1 MSAGQRPLVAVEKL
15 TVNAGGRV
23 VLDEVS
29 LTVPEG
35 AAVGLIGAS
44 GCGKTTTALAVLGHL
59 REGMRRSS
67 GTVRVQGSEVFPAPP
82 WLRGRTVAYVPQ
94 DPGHA
99 LNPYRRVGAAL
110 LDSLPEPP
118 TRRERP
124 RAVAEL
130 LARVGLPTDRDFARR
145 YPHQLS
151 GGQQQRIALGMAL
164 GRAPALLVLDEPTTG
179 LDPATKEGIVGEL
192 RRIHHSG
199 TALLWISHDVDTLAR
214 SVDRVV
220 TMAAGRV
227 ESDRPSAVREGRRG
241 PVTLVA
247 PPVEVPGNPGDARP
261 TAPAPATRTGEPVL
275 RARGITTSYSGAHP
289 VLSDVDL
296 DVAPGECVAVL
307 GVSGTGKTT
316 LGRCLAGLHQPRA
329 GTLSLDGEPV
339 PWDARRRG
347 RAQRAALQLVAQN
360 PAEALHPRQ
369 TVRTALVR
377 PLRLLRETTDRE
389 RLAAQVDDLLR
400 TVRLRPEHAN
410 RLPGEL
416 SGGERQRVA
425 LARALAAGPRVVV
438 CDESTSALD
447 PDTEA
452 EILSVLD
459 DARRELGLAVVLI
472 THSLDV
478 AARADRVLTVADG
491 RVTEGAEPPPGLRL
505 PVTVPPRPGRAGG
518 G

>member
-15 TVNAGGRV
+15 TVTAAGRV

-59 REGMRRSS
+59 REGMLRSS
-67 GTVRVQGSEVFPAPP
+67 GTVRVRGDEVFPAPP

-110 LDSLPEPP
+110 LDSLPEQPV
-118 TRRERP
+118 RRERP

-164 GRAPALLVLDEPTTG
+164 GRAPALLILDEPTTG

-227 ESDRPSAVREGRRG
+227 ESDRPSAVRDGGRLR
-241 PVTLVA
+241 PVTPAAA
-247 PPVEVPGNPGDARP
+247 PTGVPGDAGVARS
-261 TAPAPATRTGEPVL
+261 GEPVL
-275 RARGITTSYSGAHP
+275 RARGITTGYSGARP
-289 VLSDVDL
+289 VLSDVGL
-296 DVAPGECVAVL
+296 DVTPGECVAVL

-329 GTLSLDGEPV
+329 GTLSLDGTPV
-339 PWDARRRG
+339 PWDARRRD

-377 PLRLLRETTDRE
+377 PLRLLRGTTDRE

-400 TVRLRPEHAN
+400 TVRLRPEHAD

-452 EILSVLD
+452 EILTVLD

-491 RVTEGAEPPPGLRL
+491 RITEATGPPPGLPS
-505 PVTVPPRPGRAGG
+505 PVTVAPRRGPAGAR
-518 G
+518 